1 MANSYFNE
9 NTLEELI
16 EEIKYVYKSDDRPW
30 VIGYSGGKDS
40 TTVVELVYKMLLG
53 LDPEDRHKNV
63 YIVSSDTLIENPLIK
78 IYLSKM
84 NDLLGQA
91 ADRDGLPIKSA
102 MVTPPP
108 NNSFWANVIGRG
120 FPTPRMN
127 GTFRWCTD
135 RLKIN
140 PSGEYIQRVI
150 DEEGKE
156 VVVLLGVRKAESI
169 ARKRRIE
176 GRELANRLLN
186 RHETIQ
192 DAYVYNPIVE
202 LTTDDVWD
210 VLLRCDGGRTPWGS
224 DNSELVSLYADAD
237 SGECPFAGIH
247 AGGQTQSCGNSRFGC
262 WVCTVVK
269 EDKSLNGFIKSG
281 HRELIPLAEF
291 RSWLMS
297 IRDNEEYREKK
308 RILRGEN
315 AEIFALKKNFSEG
328 EIDNAVKTALV
339 AKDKRRGKEVKSIE
353 SVDCNTVVIHG
364 IHQFTPTILSMIEE
378 VSKYKRVVL
387 LFNYQQQYNEIY
399 QTWLDVYSC
408 FDLNIKSQFNNEFK
422 PTTLLQP
429 SYEGNMLADQ
439 IGRLAN
445 GTLIEKS
452 KDINNVKVV
461 EFDNITE
468 FSAYVARI
476 YEEATKNWK

>member
-1 MANSYFNE
+1 MKTTNSYFNE

-16 EEIKYVYKSDDRPW
+16 EEIEYVYKSDKRPW

-40 TTVVELVYKMLLG
+40 TTVVELVYKMLLK
-53 LDPEDRHKNV
+53 LPENERTKNV

-84 NDLLGQA
+84 NDMLGKA
-91 ADRDGLPIKSA
+91 AIRDFVPIKSA

-108 NNSFWANVIGRG
+108 SNSFWANVIGRG

-140 PSGEYIQRVI
+140 PSADYIRRVI
-150 DEEGKE
+150 QEENQE

-176 GRELANRLLN
+176 GRELANRLMN

-210 VLLRCDGGRTPWGS
+210 VLLKVDGGKTPWGS
-224 DNSELVSLYADAD
+224 NNNELVSLYADAD

-291 RSWLMS
+291 RKWLMS
-297 IRDNEEYREKK
+297 IRDIDEYREKRRRNGTVYETK
-308 RILRGEN
+308 NGDMGYGPFTWEARKVILMKLLETQERMGYELITIQELEAIDEIWDDELDLSRRALVDLYREITGKSLPWDQYKDALIDVETMKELEN
-315 AEIFALKKNFSEG
+315 LSEENDVPFDLVRNILLSVYHNKNFS
-328 EIDNAVKTALV
+328 N
-339 AKDKRRGKEVKSIE
+339 KRIMKEA
-353 SVDCNTVVIHG
+353 
-364 IHQFTPTILSMIEE
+364 M
-378 VSKYKRVVL
+378 
-387 LFNYQQQYNEIY
+387 
-399 QTWLDVYSC
+399 
-408 FDLNIKSQFNNEFK
+408 
-422 PTTLLQP
+422 
-429 SYEGNMLADQ
+429 
-439 IGRLAN
+439 GRLLN
-445 GTLIEKS
+445 QQWLHYDVLKEIENEDK
-452 KDINNVKVV
+452 
-461 EFDNITE
+461 
-468 FSAYVARI
+468 
-476 YEEATKNWK
+476 

>member
-1 MANSYFNE
+1 MKTTNSYFNE

-16 EEIKYVYKSDDRPW
+16 EEIEYVYKSDKRPW

-40 TTVVELVYKMLLG
+40 TTVVELVYKMLLK
-53 LDPEDRHKNV
+53 LPENERTKNV

-84 NDLLGQA
+84 NDMLGKA
-91 ADRDGLPIKSA
+91 AIRDFVPIKSV

-108 NNSFWANVIGRG
+108 SNSFWANVIGRG

-140 PSGEYIQRVI
+140 PSADYIRRVI
-150 DEEGKE
+150 QEENQE

-176 GRELANRLLN
+176 GRELANRLMN

-210 VLLRCDGGRTPWGS
+210 VLLKVDGGKTPWGS
-224 DNSELVSLYADAD
+224 NNNELVSLYADAD

-291 RSWLMS
+291 RKWLMS
-297 IRDNEEYREKK
+297 IRDIDEYREKRRRNGTVYETK
-308 RILRGEN
+308 NGDMGYGPFTWEARKLILMKLLETQERMGYELITIQELEAIDEIWDDELDLSRRALVDLYREITGKSLPWDQYKDALIDVETMKELEN
-315 AEIFALKKNFSEG
+315 LSEENDVPFDLVRNILLSVYHNKNFS
-328 EIDNAVKTALV
+328 N
-339 AKDKRRGKEVKSIE
+339 KRIMKEA
-353 SVDCNTVVIHG
+353 
-364 IHQFTPTILSMIEE
+364 M
-378 VSKYKRVVL
+378 
-387 LFNYQQQYNEIY
+387 
-399 QTWLDVYSC
+399 
-408 FDLNIKSQFNNEFK
+408 
-422 PTTLLQP
+422 
-429 SYEGNMLADQ
+429 
-439 IGRLAN
+439 GRLLN
-445 GTLIEKS
+445 QQWLHYDVLKEIENEDK
-452 KDINNVKVV
+452 
-461 EFDNITE
+461 
-468 FSAYVARI
+468 
-476 YEEATKNWK
+476 

>member
-1 MANSYFNE
+1 MKTVNSYFNE
-9 NTLEELI
+9 NTLDELI
-16 EEIKYVYKSDDRPW
+16 EEIKYVYKSDNRPW

-40 TTVVELVYKMLLG
+40 TTVVELVYKMLLT
-53 LDPEDRHKNV
+53 LPEDELNKNV

-78 IYLSKM
+78 IYMSKM
-84 NDLLGQA
+84 NDMLGESAQ
-91 ADRDGLPIKSA
+91 RDGIPLKSV
-102 MVTPPP
+102 MVSPPA

-140 PSGEYIQRVI
+140 PSADYIRKVI
-150 DEEGKE
+150 KEEKQE

-176 GRELANRLLN
+176 GRELANRLMN

-210 VLLRCDGGRTPWGS
+210 VLLRLDGGKTPWGS
-224 DNSELVSLYADAD
+224 NNNELVSLYADAD
-237 SGECPFAGIH
+237 SGECPFAGIQ

-291 RSWLMS
+291 RSWLME
-297 IRDNEEYREKK
+297 IRDIDKYREKK
-308 RILRGEN
+308 RRNGTVYETKNGDMGYGPFTWEARKLILTKLLETQEKMGYELISISELKAIDEIWDDELDLSRRTLVDLYRNITGKTLPWDQYKEALIDDMTEQDLEIL
-315 AEIFALKKNFSEG
+315 AE
-328 EIDNAVKTALV
+328 DNGV
-339 AKDKRRGKEVKSIE
+339 
-353 SVDCNTVVIHG
+353 
-364 IHQFTPTILSMIEE
+364 P
-378 VSKYKRVVL
+378 
-387 LFNYQQQYNEIY
+387 
-399 QTWLDVYSC
+399 
-408 FDLNIKSQFNNEFK
+408 FDLVRNI
-422 PTTLLQP
+422 
-429 SYEGNMLADQ
+429 MLSVYHNKNYSNQRIMKEAM
-439 IGRLAN
+439 GRLLN
-445 GTLIEKS
+445 QQWLHYDVLKEIENENK
-452 KDINNVKVV
+452 
-461 EFDNITE
+461 
-468 FSAYVARI
+468 
-476 YEEATKNWK
+476 

>member
-1 MANSYFNE
+1 MAANSYFNE

-16 EEIKYVYKSDDRPW
+16 EEIQYVYRSDNRPW

-40 TTVVELVYKMLLG
+40 TTVVELVYKMLQTLP
-53 LDPEDRHKNV
+53 DWQRHKKV
-63 YIVSSDTLIENPLIK
+63 YIVSSDTRIENPLIK
-78 IYLSKM
+78 IYLNKM
-84 NDLLGQA
+84 NELIGQA
-91 ADRDGLPIKSA
+91 AERDGLPIVST
-102 MVTPPP
+102 MVMPPA

-120 FPTPRMN
+120 FPTPRVN

-140 PSGEYIQRVI
+140 PSADYIREVI
-150 DEEGKE
+150 KKEGNE

-176 GRELANRLLN
+176 GRELANRLMN

-210 VLLRCDGGRTPWGS
+210 VLLRLDGGETPWGS
-224 DNSELVSLYADAD
+224 NNNELVSLYADAD

-281 HRELIPLAEF
+281 HRELIPLSKF

-297 IRDNEEYREKK
+297 IRDDDDKREKK
-308 RILRGEN
+308 RRNGTVYETKDGQMGYGPFTWEARQLILIKLIETQQRMGYELITIEELKAIDEIWDAELDLSRRTLVELYEKLTGVKLPWYQYKEPLIDAETVAELERLAEEN
-315 AEIFALKKNFSEG
+315 DVPFDLVRNIILSVNYNKNFSNQKIMKEALERLLNQQWLHHAALK
-328 EIDNAVKTALV
+328 EIEDENK
-339 AKDKRRGKEVKSIE
+339 
-353 SVDCNTVVIHG
+353 
-364 IHQFTPTILSMIEE
+364 
-378 VSKYKRVVL
+378 
-387 LFNYQQQYNEIY
+387 
-399 QTWLDVYSC
+399 
-408 FDLNIKSQFNNEFK
+408 
-422 PTTLLQP
+422 
-429 SYEGNMLADQ
+429 
-439 IGRLAN
+439 
-445 GTLIEKS
+445 
-452 KDINNVKVV
+452 
-461 EFDNITE
+461 
-468 FSAYVARI
+468 
-476 YEEATKNWK
+476 

>member
-1 MANSYFNE
+1 MKTTNSYFNE

-16 EEIKYVYKSDDRPW
+16 EEIEYVYKSDKRPW

-40 TTVVELVYKMLLG
+40 TTVVELVYKMLLK
-53 LDPEDRHKNV
+53 LPENERTKNV

-84 NDLLGQA
+84 NDMLGKA
-91 ADRDGLPIKSA
+91 AIRDFVPIKSA

-108 NNSFWANVIGRG
+108 SNSFWANVIGRG

-140 PSGEYIQRVI
+140 PSADYIRRVI
-150 DEEGKE
+150 QEENQE
-156 VVVLLGVRKAESI
+156 VVVLLGVRKAESN

-176 GRELANRLLN
+176 GRELANRLMN

-210 VLLRCDGGRTPWGS
+210 VLLKVDGGKTPWGS
-224 DNSELVSLYADAD
+224 NNNELVSLYADAD

-291 RSWLMS
+291 RKWLMS
-297 IRDNEEYREKK
+297 IRDIDEYREKRRRNGTVYETK
-308 RILRGEN
+308 NGDMGYGPFTWEARKLILMKLLETQERMGYELITIQELEAIDEIWDDELDLSRRALVDLYREITGKSLPWDQYKDALIDVETMKELEN
-315 AEIFALKKNFSEG
+315 LSEENDVPFDLVRNILLSVYHNKNFS
-328 EIDNAVKTALV
+328 N
-339 AKDKRRGKEVKSIE
+339 KRIMKEA
-353 SVDCNTVVIHG
+353 
-364 IHQFTPTILSMIEE
+364 M
-378 VSKYKRVVL
+378 
-387 LFNYQQQYNEIY
+387 
-399 QTWLDVYSC
+399 
-408 FDLNIKSQFNNEFK
+408 
-422 PTTLLQP
+422 
-429 SYEGNMLADQ
+429 
-439 IGRLAN
+439 GRLLN
-445 GTLIEKS
+445 QQWLHYDVLKEIENEDK
-452 KDINNVKVV
+452 
-461 EFDNITE
+461 
-468 FSAYVARI
+468 
-476 YEEATKNWK
+476 

>member
-1 MANSYFNE
+1 MKTTNSYFNE

-16 EEIKYVYKSDDRPW
+16 EEIEYVYKSDKRPW

-40 TTVVELVYKMLLG
+40 TTVVELVYKMLLK
-53 LDPEDRHKNV
+53 LPENERTKNV

-84 NDLLGQA
+84 NDMLGKA
-91 ADRDGLPIKSA
+91 AIRDFVPIKSA

-108 NNSFWANVIGRG
+108 SNSFWANVIGRG

-140 PSGEYIQRVI
+140 PSADYIRRVI
-150 DEEGKE
+150 QEENQE

-176 GRELANRLLN
+176 GRELANRLMN

-210 VLLRCDGGRTPWGS
+210 VLLKVDGGKTPWGS
-224 DNSELVSLYADAD
+224 NNNELVSLYADAD

-291 RSWLMS
+291 RKWLMS
-297 IRDNEEYREKK
+297 IRDIDEYREKRRRNGTVYETK
-308 RILRGEN
+308 NGDMGYGPFTWEARKLILMKLLETQERMGYELITIQELEAIDEIWDDELDLSRRALVDLYREITGKSLPWDQYKDALIDVETMKELEN
-315 AEIFALKKNFSEG
+315 LSEENDVPFDLVRNILLSVYHNKNFS
-328 EIDNAVKTALV
+328 N
-339 AKDKRRGKEVKSIE
+339 KRIMKEA
-353 SVDCNTVVIHG
+353 
-364 IHQFTPTILSMIEE
+364 M
-378 VSKYKRVVL
+378 
-387 LFNYQQQYNEIY
+387 
-399 QTWLDVYSC
+399 
-408 FDLNIKSQFNNEFK
+408 
-422 PTTLLQP
+422 
-429 SYEGNMLADQ
+429 
-439 IGRLAN
+439 GRLLN
-445 GTLIEKS
+445 QQWLHYDVLKLSLIH
-452 KDINNVKVV
+452 I
-461 EFDNITE
+461 
-468 FSAYVARI
+468 
-476 YEEATKNWK
+476 

>member
-1 MANSYFNE
+1 MV
-9 NTLEELI
+9 ELI
-16 EEIKYVYKSDDRPW
+16 
-30 VIGYSGGKDS
+30 
-40 TTVVELVYKMLLG
+40 YKMLLK
-53 LDPEDRHKNV
+53 LPENERTKNV

-84 NDLLGQA
+84 NDMLGKA
-91 ADRDGLPIKSA
+91 AIRDFVPIKSA

-108 NNSFWANVIGRG
+108 SNSFWANVIGRG

-140 PSGEYIQRVI
+140 PSADYIRRVI
-150 DEEGKE
+150 QEENQE

-176 GRELANRLLN
+176 GRELANRLMN

-210 VLLRCDGGRTPWGS
+210 VLLKVDGGKTPWGS
-224 DNSELVSLYADAD
+224 NNNELVSLYADAD

-291 RSWLMS
+291 RKWLMS
-297 IRDNEEYREKK
+297 IRDIDEYREKRRRNGTVYETK
-308 RILRGEN
+308 NGDMGYGPFTWEARKLILMKLLETQERMGYELITIQELEAIDEIWDDELDLSRRALVDLYREITGKSLPWDQYKDALIDVETMKELEN
-315 AEIFALKKNFSEG
+315 LSEENDVPFDLVRNILLSVYHNKNFS
-328 EIDNAVKTALV
+328 N
-339 AKDKRRGKEVKSIE
+339 KRIMKEA
-353 SVDCNTVVIHG
+353 
-364 IHQFTPTILSMIEE
+364 M
-378 VSKYKRVVL
+378 
-387 LFNYQQQYNEIY
+387 
-399 QTWLDVYSC
+399 
-408 FDLNIKSQFNNEFK
+408 
-422 PTTLLQP
+422 
-429 SYEGNMLADQ
+429 
-439 IGRLAN
+439 GRLLN
-445 GTLIEKS
+445 QQWLHYDVLKEIENEDK
-452 KDINNVKVV
+452 
-461 EFDNITE
+461 
-468 FSAYVARI
+468 
-476 YEEATKNWK
+476 